1 MGSVMDIYSLVKD
14 LIKEAKERKNLEIVE
29 KLFDMQEYLFDI
41 REENEALKQRISDLE
56 ETKILSDDLELTD
69 KGVYIRKSEK
79 ESGKNMIYCP
89 ACYNDYKKLYPIV
102 STIRST
108 KQCTKCHGV
117 FR

>member
-1 MGSVMDIYSLVKD
+1 MGTVMDIYSLVKD
-14 LIKEAKERKNLEIVE
+14 LIKEAKEQKNLEIVE
-29 KLFDMQEYLFDI
+29 KLLDIQEFLFDLK
-41 REENEALKQRISDLE
+41 EENETLKQRISELE
-56 ETKILSDDLELTD
+56 ESIIIGDDLELTE

-79 ESGKNMIYCP
+79 ESGKNVIYCP

-102 STIRST
+102 STIGNA